1 MMAQLDRLREFMRA
15 LQKDGDAQAIF
26 ERFVGL
32 VDQYG
37 LNEADLNVLMSR
49 DLNKVLE
56 ATQDDQLRPPVTV
69 IGWWQKP

>member
-15 LQKDGDAQAIF
+15 LQKDGDAQAAF

-37 LNEADLNVLMSR
+37 LSEADLNVLMSR

-69 IGWWQKP
+69 IGWWQKR